1 MDSRRVSTI
10 TEVPLDVTPAA
21 GPGCRSPISEV
32 PVSGL
37 QRRLVRVDA
46 LAIALGSVIGVGVF
60 RNTGLSL
67 LGTGGILE
75 ATLLWIGV
83 GLVCANGAILY
94 ADLSTRVPEAGGPY
108 AYVRVAF
115 GRPAAFIYGWMNG
128 GIAMPVRQASVV
140 AVIGELL
147 SHWLPFDQRPIAIAV
162 LLLLLAIHLLGIRV
176 GAIAQRIFT
185 TGKLATLA
193 LVIGLSAVLIASG
206 GPEAASTAA
215 MPAAIP
221 FATAVAAVWYTY
233 LGWQDVVLLAE
244 ELREPRKDLPI
255 VLIGTVLLVLVLYT
269 TVQLVVYLA
278 LDGGA
283 AAFGAM
289 PAIGVGTAVLG
300 AVGTSVFTALTLSS
314 MTGGAAESMMVRP
327 RIAMALGRDGLGPR
341 QLAAIDKNGTPYGAM
356 IFHSAVALFLVSTGS
371 FTDLLPL
378 LAFAQGF
385 LGIFETA
392 SYFKVIKKRPEL
404 PLSRFHPWSPLIFI
418 AANIALCGL
427 SLRNDPA
434 RAGMALGVIAVLGVV
449 GLIVLRGKAPPDEP
463 KPPELAR
470 ARVIRENHDS

>member
-1 MDSRRVSTI
+1 M
-10 TEVPLDVTPAA
+10 
-21 GPGCRSPISEV
+21 
-32 PVSGL
+32 SGL
-37 QRRLVRVDA
+37 QRRLVRLDA

-67 LGTGGILE
+67 LGTGGIVG

-83 GLVCANGAILY
+83 GLVCATGAILY
-94 ADLSTRVPEAGGPY
+94 ADLSSRVPEAGGPY

-147 SHWLPFDQRPIAIAV
+147 AGWLPFGQRPIAITV
-162 LLLLLAIHLLGIRV
+162 LLVLLGIHLLGIRV

-185 TGKLATLA
+185 SGKLATLT
-193 LVIGLSAVLIASG
+193 LVIGLSLVLLATGKNS
-206 GPEAASTAA
+206 PATDAA
-215 MPAAIP
+215 MPAALP

-244 ELREPRKDLPI
+244 ELREPRRDLPF

-269 TVQLVVYLA
+269 AVQLVVYLA
-278 LDGGA
+278 LDGGVA
-283 AAFGAM
+283 AYGQM
-289 PAIGVGTAVLG
+289 PAISVGTAVLG

-341 QLAAIDKNGTPYGAM
+341 QLAAIDKHGTPYGAM
-356 IFHSAVALFLVSTGS
+356 IFHSIVALILVSTGS
-371 FTDLLPL
+371 FTELLPL

-392 SYFKVIKKRPEL
+392 SYFKVIKVRPEL
-404 PLSRFHPWSPLIFI
+404 PRSRFHPWAPLIFI
-418 AANIALCGL
+418 AANIALAYL
-427 SLRNDPA
+427 SFRNSPE
-434 RAGMALGVIAVLGVV
+434 RAGLALAVIAVLGVI
-449 GLIVLRGKAPPDEP
+449 GLLVLRGKAPPAEP
-463 KPPELAR
+463 PTVPA
-470 ARVIRENHDS
+470 ARVVRDGDAE